1 MNLEVDLGAAFL
13 GTLLG
18 SLVGAF
24 AGAFLGYQFTRQ
36 ENARVRELEQGEQL
50 INTLHK
56 MVLDWLT
63 EAIGARDVDEID
75 VRMRR
80 APVIVDTM
88 KELDGISPQEVAALD
103 KLRAA
108 APALMLELAQT
119 PIEQRAEAFDRALET
134 VTGHV
139 AVLRR
144 ALRDRTR
151 SRAWPFWPSG
161 RSRQE

>member
-1 MNLEVDLGAAFL
+1 VDLGAAFL

-24 AGAFLGYQFTRQ
+24 AGAFLGYQFTRV
-36 ENARVRELEQGEQL
+36 ENARARALEQGEEL

-56 MVLDWLT
+56 MVNDWLT
-63 EAIGARDVDEID
+63 EAIGAREVSEID
-75 VRMRR
+75 MKVRR

-108 APALMLELAQT
+108 ALALMIELAQT
-119 PIEQRAEAFDRALET
+119 PIEQRPEEFDRALKT
-134 VTGHV
+134 VAGHV

-144 ALRDRTR
+144 GLGERTR

>member
-1 MNLEVDLGAAFL
+1 MELGAAFL
-13 GTLLG
+13 GTLFG

-24 AGAFLGYQFTRQ
+24 AGALLGYQFTRA
-36 ENARVRELEQGEQL
+36 ENARVRSLEQGEEL
-50 INTLHK
+50 VNTLHK

-63 EAIGARDVDEID
+63 EAIGARDVGEIEMK
-75 VRMRR
+75 VRR
-80 APVIVDTM
+80 APVVVDTM
-88 KELDGISPQEVAALD
+88 KEINGISPQEVAALD
-103 KLRAA
+103 KLRVA

-119 PIEQRAEAFDRALET
+119 PIDERPEAFDRALET

-144 ALRDRTR
+144 GLGERTR

-161 RSRQE
+161 RARWK